1 MRSNTLAWADPLAKL
16 SVMSLSLRP
25 SSIPPEHSVGIV
37 LSGGGARGAYEAG
50 VVAGIMEVLRP
61 KRAPFDVLCGTSV
74 GALNA
79 AYLASHAHLPDM
91 NAAGL
96 ISQWQA
102 LELNR
107 HLRLDVRGVLGISRT
122 FSRKRPLKDTT
133 PALMPRY
140 AGRSLLDPGAL
151 EAVIS
156 NAVNW
161 SHLHSNV
168 QSGRVRAL
176 IIAALQIA
184 NGNTTL
190 FAELTPG
197 VEYRAGRDRRRIP
210 VVDSISPDHILASA
224 AIPLMFPARR
234 VGSEYYCDGGVR
246 FNTPIAPAI
255 RVGARRLVVI
265 SLLAHT
271 SASISEAP
279 LEDRLQAYGSPI
291 FLIGKVMNAL
301 LLDPLDYD
309 LQVLKRFNRLLEVLD
324 STLSQEDLRRVQAVM
339 EEDRGLGYRSVE
351 TLVFRPSRD
360 IGQMARERAEQLKS
374 SMFSSWLLARTAT
387 LGAIWESDLLS
398 FILFD
403 AEFARQLVQ
412 LGRDD
417 TVARADEIR
426 TFFRKRC

>member
-1 MRSNTLAWADPLAKL
+1 M
-16 SVMSLSLRP
+16 SVSLRP
-25 SSIPPEHSVGIV
+25 SWIPPEHSVGIV

-50 VVAGIMEVLRP
+50 VVAGIMEVLKPR
-61 KRAPFDVLCGTSV
+61 RAPFDVLCGTSV

-79 AYLASHAHLPDM
+79 AYLASHAHMPDM

-96 ISQWQA
+96 ISQWQS
-102 LELNR
+102 LELSR
-107 HLRLDVRGVLGISRT
+107 HLRLDLRGLLGLHRT
-122 FSRKRPLKDTT
+122 FSARKPLAATA
-133 PALMPRY
+133 PANMPRY
-140 AGRSLLDPGAL
+140 AGRSLLDAGAL
-151 EAVIS
+151 EGVVQ
-156 NAVNW
+156 NAVAW

-168 QSGRVRAL
+168 ASGRVRAL
-176 IIAALQIA
+176 IVAALQIA
-184 NGNTTL
+184 TGTTTL
-190 FAELTPG
+190 FAELAPG
-197 VEYRAGRDRRRIP
+197 VEYRAGRDKRRAP
-210 VVDSISPDHILASA
+210 VPVAISPDHVLASA

-234 VGSEYYCDGGVR
+234 VGAEYYCDGGVR
-246 FNTPIAPAI
+246 FNTPIASAI

-265 SLLAHT
+265 SLL
-271 SASISEAP
+271 SERPAVLDVP
-279 LEDRLQAYGSPI
+279 VEQRLDAYRSPV

-309 LQVLKRFNRLLEVLD
+309 LQVLTRFNRLLEVLE
-324 STLSQEDLRRVQAVM
+324 STLTPDELGRVQAVM

-360 IGQMARERAEQLKS
+360 IGQLARERSKHLKA

-417 TVARADEIR
+417 TVARAADIR
-426 TFFRKRC
+426 SFFRVAKRSSIF

>member
-1 MRSNTLAWADPLAKL
+1 
-16 SVMSLSLRP
+16 MSISLRP
-25 SSIPPEHSVGIV
+25 SWIPPEHSVGIV

-61 KRAPFDVLCGTSV
+61 RRAPFDVLCGTSV
-74 GALNA
+74 GGLNA

-102 LELNR
+102 LELSR
-107 HLRLDVRGVLGISRT
+107 HLRLDMRGLLGVSRT
-122 FSRKRPLKDTT
+122 FSEHKPLKDRA
-133 PALMPRY
+133 PANMPRY
-140 AGRSLLDPGAL
+140 AGRSLLDAGAL
-151 EAVIS
+151 EAVVQ

-161 SHLHSNV
+161 SHLHHNV
-168 QSGRVRAL
+168 QTGRVRAL
-176 IIAALQIA
+176 IIAALQI
-184 NGNTTL
+184 GTGTTTL
-190 FAELTPG
+190 FAEVAPG
-197 VEYRAGRDRRRIP
+197 VEYRAGRDRRRTP
-210 VVDSISPDHILASA
+210 VVDAIRPDHVLASA

-255 RVGARRLVVI
+255 RAGARRLVVI
-265 SLLAHT
+265 SLLTESRDAALDV
-271 SASISEAP
+271 S
-279 LEDRLQAYGSPI
+279 LEQRLQAYRSPI
-291 FLIGKVMNAL
+291 FLIGKVLSAL

-309 LQVLKRFNRLLEVLD
+309 LQVLARFNRLLEVLEQ
-324 STLSQEDLRRVQAVM
+324 TLTPDELGRVQAVM
-339 EEDRGLGYRSVE
+339 EEERGLGYRSVE

-360 IGQMARERAEQLKS
+360 IGQMARERAKQLKA

-403 AEFARQLVQ
+403 SEFARQLIQ

-417 TVARADEIR
+417 TVARADDIR
-426 TFFRKRC
+426 NFFRFSKRL

>member
-1 MRSNTLAWADPLAKL
+1 
-16 SVMSLSLRP
+16 MSLSLRP
-25 SSIPPEHSVGIV
+25 SWIPPEHTVGIV

-61 KRAPFDVLCGTSV
+61 RRAPFDVLCGTSV

-102 LELNR
+102 LELGR
-107 HLRLDVRGVLGISRT
+107 HLRLDLRGLLGVQRS
-122 FSRKRPLKDTT
+122 FSEEKPLKNSA
-133 PALMPRY
+133 PANMPRY
-140 AGRSLLDPGAL
+140 AGRSLLDAGAL
-151 EAVIS
+151 EAVVQ
-156 NAVNW
+156 NAVAW
-161 SHLHSNV
+161 SHLHNNV

-176 IIAALQIA
+176 IIAALQI
-184 NGNTTL
+184 GTGTTTL
-190 FAELTPG
+190 FAEVAPG
-197 VEYRAGRDRRRIP
+197 VEYRAGRDKRRTP
-210 VVDSISPDHILASA
+210 VVEPIGPDHVLASA

-234 VGSEYYCDGGVR
+234 VGAEYYCDGGVR
-246 FNTPIAPAI
+246 FNTPIASAI
-255 RVGARRLVVI
+255 RAGARRLVVI
-265 SLLAHT
+265 SLLAAT
-271 SASISEAP
+271 PEADAIGVS
-279 LEDRLQAYGSPI
+279 LEQRLQAFRSPV
-291 FLIGKVMNAL
+291 FLIGKVLSAL

-309 LQVLKRFNRLLEVLD
+309 LQVLRRFNRLLEVLE
-324 STLSQEDLRRVQAVM
+324 STLTADELGRLQAVM

-360 IGQMARERAEQLKS
+360 IGAMARERSKQLRS
-374 SMFSSWLLARTAT
+374 SMFSSWLLARTAA

-403 AEFARQLVQ
+403 AEFARRLVQ

-426 TFFRKRC
+426 SFFRAPMRKL

>member
-1 MRSNTLAWADPLAKL
+1 
-16 SVMSLSLRP
+16 MSLSLRP
-25 SSIPPEHSVGIV
+25 SWIPPENSVGIV

-61 KRAPFDVLCGTSV
+61 RRAPFDVLCGTSV

-96 ISQWQA
+96 ISQWQS

-107 HLRLDVRGVLGISRT
+107 HLRLDLRGLLGVSRS
-122 FSRKRPLKDTT
+122 FSEDRPLDTSA
-133 PALMPRY
+133 PANMPRY
-140 AGRSLLDPGAL
+140 AGRSLLDAGAL
-151 EAVIS
+151 EAVVQ
-156 NAVNW
+156 NAVAW
-161 SHLHSNV
+161 SHLHDNV
-168 QSGRVRAL
+168 KSGRVRAL

-184 NGNTTL
+184 TGNTTL
-190 FAELTPG
+190 FAEVAPG
-197 VEYRAGRDRRRIP
+197 VEYRAGRDRRRTP
-210 VVDSISPDHILASA
+210 VVDAIGPDHVLASA

-255 RVGARRLVVI
+255 RAGARRLVVI
-265 SLLAHT
+265 SLLTESPVSVHDV
-271 SASISEAP
+271 P
-279 LEDRLQAYGSPI
+279 LEQRLQAYSSPV
-291 FLIGKVMNAL
+291 FLVGKVLNAL

-309 LQVLKRFNRLLEVLD
+309 LQVLKRFNRLLEVLE
-324 STLSQEDLRRVQAVM
+324 STLTADELGRVQAVM

-351 TLVFRPSRD
+351 TLIFRPSRD
-360 IGQMARERAEQLKS
+360 IGQLARERAKQLRA
-374 SMFSSWLLARTAT
+374 SMFSSWLLARTAS

-403 AEFARQLVQ
+403 AEFARRLVQ

-417 TVARADEIR
+417 TVARAAEIR
-426 TFFRKRC
+426 SFFRCASRS